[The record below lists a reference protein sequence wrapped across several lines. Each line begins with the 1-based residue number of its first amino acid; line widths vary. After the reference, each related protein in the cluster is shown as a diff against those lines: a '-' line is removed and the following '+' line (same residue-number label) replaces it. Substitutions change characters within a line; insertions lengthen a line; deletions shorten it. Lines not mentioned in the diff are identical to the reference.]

1 MADRRPAAVAGARE
15 MAPMI
20 LGVAPFG
27 VIAGA
32 AAVDAGFSPV
42 LTVAMSAIVFAGAS
56 QLAIVDLVGGGA
68 APLVVVG
75 TAVVVNL
82 RYLMYSASIAP
93 YFRSFGR
100 AWRPV
105 LGYLLTDQ
113 AFALSV
119 TRYESENDLAGQGA
133 DPLERKWFYVGGAAT
148 LWTVWMATTVVG
160 VVVGAQVP
168 PSWSLEFAIPL
179 TFLALLVPA
188 IEDRSSAVAAVAAG
202 SVATVGVELP
212 LNLGLVVG
220 ALSGVVFGAATDHW
234 FPAPGGD
241 SREGTDSGA
250 GDDTPEGGDPE

>member
-1 MADRRPAAVAGARE
+1 MV
-15 MAPMI
+15 

-42 LTVAMSAIVFAGAS
+42 LTVAMSAVVFAGAS
-56 QLAIVDLVGGGA
+56 QLAIVDLVGSGA
-68 APLVVVG
+68 APFVVVG

-100 AWRPV
+100 VWRPV

-119 TRYESENDLAGQGA
+119 TRYESEADLAGRDAGTM
-133 DPLERKWFYVGGAAT
+133 EKKWFYVGGAGT
-148 LWTVWMATTVVG
+148 LWTVWMLTTVAG

-188 IEDRSSAVAAVAAG
+188 IEGHASAAAALVAAAVAVG
-202 SVATVGVELP
+202 GVELP

-220 ALSGVVFGAATDHW
+220 ALAGVVVGAATDYW
-234 FPAPGGD
+234 WPATADRGTDPGGGSD
-241 SREGTDSGA
+241 
-250 GDDTPEGGDPE
+250 GGPS